1 MDIIEFKNSLS
12 RASRKAKLIKDIVAL
27 IREKFPDVVHLNSL
41 RMDLGLTEY
50 ICNVVKNDLS
60 DHKEEEQENIVL
72 DIIKIIHN
80 MTDGD
85 IGMIKNQICY
95 LKDNSK
101 IKDVSARKYI
111 WRKTTNWFIKK
122 FS

>member
-1 MDIIEFKNSLS
+1 
-12 RASRKAKLIKDIVAL
+12 
-27 IREKFPDVVHLNSL
+27 
-41 RMDLGLTEY
+41 
-50 ICNVVKNDLS
+50 
-60 DHKEEEQENIVL
+60 
-72 DIIKIIHN
+72 

-101 IKDVSARKYI
+101 IKDISTSKYI